1 MSVQEA
7 VLKTPLQR
15 MRAGGGRR
23 LAVLRDYG
31 IVFSFVALFLTLTF
45 TSDVFFTERNFLN
58 VLDQSAA
65 VGLMAAGGT
74 LVIIA
79 GGFDLSVGAIFAIT
93 GVVAAKLAGD
103 LTPELALVL
112 GALVGLGLGVVN
124 GLLTAYGRINPLV
137 ATLASS
143 IIIRGIALVI
153 TGGFLINV
161 ANRSYGNLGSDKLVG
176 INYSIIIWIAFAL
189 ICGFLLARTTF
200 GRAVYAAGGNPEAAR
215 LSGIRVGVVRT
226 ATYALSGL
234 AAGLAGVI
242 VSSRVSSGQAD
253 AGTGIELSV
262 IAAIVIGGTSILG
275 GEGAIWRSVLGVLL
289 LALIGNGFNLLN
301 VNPIYQ
307 QILQGGIILLAVAVD
322 AWARTTKA

>member
-1 MSVQEA
+1 VSAQEA
-7 VLKTPLQR
+7 VERPMSRL
-15 MRAGGGRR
+15 RAGSGRR
-23 LAVLRDYG
+23 LEVARDYG
-31 IVFSFVALFLTLTF
+31 IVFSFVVLFVVLTV
-45 TSDVFFTERNFLN
+45 TSDVFFTPQNFLN

-79 GGFDLSVGAIFAIT
+79 GGFDLSVAAVFAVS
-93 GVVAAKLAGD
+93 GVVAAQMVDDVG
-103 LTPELALVL
+103 PGLALVL
-112 GALVGLGLGVVN
+112 GSLVGLVLGLIN
-124 GLLTAYGRINPLV
+124 GLLTSYGRINPLV

-143 IIIRGIALVI
+143 IIIRGIALVL
-153 TGGFLINV
+153 TGGFLV
-161 ANRSYGNLGSDKLVG
+161 TVKDTGFPELGRGEVLGVK
-176 INYSIIIWIAFAL
+176 YSIVIWAVFAL
-189 ICGFLLARTTF
+189 ICGFVLARTTF

-226 ATYALSGL
+226 ATYGISGL

-242 VSSRVSSGQAD
+242 VTSRVSSGQAD
-253 AGTGIELSV
+253 AGAGLELSV

-275 GEGAIWRSVLGVLL
+275 GEGAVWRSVLGVLL

-322 AWARTTKA
+322 AWARRQRA